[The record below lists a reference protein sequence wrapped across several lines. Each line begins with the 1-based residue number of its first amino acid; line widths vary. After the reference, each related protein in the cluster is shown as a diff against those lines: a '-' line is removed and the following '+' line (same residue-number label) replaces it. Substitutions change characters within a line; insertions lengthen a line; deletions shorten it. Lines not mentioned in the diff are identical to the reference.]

1 MGLPDDARPSDAIP
15 PVTKHKG
22 DRAKC
27 APSIGMNQYNTLRRI
42 LYIGDGPKK
51 FPLTGGSLSQANIG
65 AFRTPLKCELEAFIA
80 KPDLDPLVHWIA
92 SYALHITCEGTPEK
106 SEPAWSTIYGYITGF
121 GADLVE
127 LAAQVDFQ
135 DMDSDEC
142 LDLYQDV
149 IDRKTS
155 TQVKSIVARELSN
168 FHAYLEKHFGFDV
181 VDFSAL
187 EGPIF
192 LPEHRIDAD
201 LVQPQEI
208 KQGLRQIES
217 WAWASKATE
226 EPDAIR
232 LNRQA
237 HVFAILLKGT
247 GGRHNELAALR
258 FKDILAHPD
267 ATVVFA
273 RSSRYRRLKTSAA
286 RRVIDCTNRLSRR
299 ERTFVNKWIEVEKS
313 RLGKSWKGTLPIFS
327 DVCAPKTRV
336 PSSQLRDVT
345 LDALGD
351 PVGGRTKVHR
361 VRHLVASEDMAE
373 LCLAERDWRRLRRSR
388 SAARRFVRPR
398 EPVAVLLPIHIRQ
411 KSIQLGHRRN
421 STTVINYFH
430 MPWMMHSRAHAS
442 LKQYEN
448 RHTGAVVLGVKTA
461 TADKLIQRSKSGQSI
476 SVGSDKASAW
486 LKSVTGSPTPTP
498 GKVAVN
504 LALGDDKARF
514 KPISARLI
522 DRVFRD
528 AQKGLSLEQA
538 AVAHGL
544 SIDQRDRLAEV
555 AVAITSRT
563 GFILIPIAGRKQ
575 RPRSARRFRSTTLAE
590 KLLCLMDEGE
600 NADLLEMM
608 HLSSTYMTWT
618 KKSQRDH
625 IVWPTRDIERM
636 VSLLKKAG
644 VQASNVVRASSPEKG
659 FEQLIVLRHAGKKES
674 VNHLVAWALVVAHV
688 TKQMQ
693 GYERR
698 DRHAAG

>member
-1 MGLPDDARPSDAIP
+1 M
-15 PVTKHKG
+15 
-22 DRAKC
+22 
-27 APSIGMNQYNTLRRI
+27 
-42 LYIGDGPKK
+42 
-51 FPLTGGSLSQANIG
+51 
-65 AFRTPLKCELEAFIA
+65 
-80 KPDLDPLVHWIA
+80 
-92 SYALHITCEGTPEK
+92 
-106 SEPAWSTIYGYITGF
+106 
-121 GADLVE
+121 
-127 LAAQVDFQ
+127 
-135 DMDSDEC
+135 
-142 LDLYQDV
+142 
-149 IDRKTS
+149 
-155 TQVKSIVARELSN
+155 
-168 FHAYLEKHFGFDV
+168 
-181 VDFSAL
+181 
-187 EGPIF
+187 
-192 LPEHRIDAD
+192 
-201 LVQPQEI
+201 
-208 KQGLRQIES
+208 
-217 WAWASKATE
+217 
-226 EPDAIR
+226 
-232 LNRQA
+232 
-237 HVFAILLKGT
+237 
-247 GGRHNELAALR
+247 
-258 FKDILAHPD
+258 
-267 ATVVFA
+267 FA

-625 IVWPTRDIERM
+625 IVSPTRDMERM